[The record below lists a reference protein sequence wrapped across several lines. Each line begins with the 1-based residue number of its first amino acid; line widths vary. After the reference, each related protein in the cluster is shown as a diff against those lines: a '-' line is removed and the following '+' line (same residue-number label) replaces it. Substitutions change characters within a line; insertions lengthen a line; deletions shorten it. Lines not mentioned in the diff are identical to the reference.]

1 MKIVLACGSIPGLLE
16 CFLNIIFFIFQM
28 LSKVVFALLLAVT
41 LGFPTERVSNHI
53 ENKLIFK
60 LFILALVN

>member
-1 MKIVLACGSIPGLLE
+1 
-16 CFLNIIFFIFQM
+16 M

-53 ENKLIFK
+53 EKKINSQVIYKD
-60 LFILALVN
+60 A

>member
-1 MKIVLACGSIPGLLE
+1 
-16 CFLNIIFFIFQM
+16 M

-41 LGFPTERVSNHI
+41 LAFPTERVSNHI
-53 ENKLIFK
+53 GKKLILK

>member
-1 MKIVLACGSIPGLLE
+1 
-16 CFLNIIFFIFQM
+16 M

-41 LGFPTERVSNHI
+41 LGFPTERVSNHMKK
-53 ENKLIFK
+53 NLIIK